1 MENIM
6 EYVCVSIL
14 IWVQLMNIHAECRKV
29 TKRLQT
35 MVQKTDTHF
44 FCSGKHGEELYEQS
58 HLGPQDEQ
66 SAQQ

>member
-1 MENIM
+1 
-6 EYVCVSIL
+6 
-14 IWVQLMNIHAECRKV
+14 MNIHAECRKV
-29 TKRLQT
+29 TKGLQT
-35 MVQKTDTHF
+35 MVQKTDTHD